1 MIKVGLTGGIG
12 SGKSTVSNIIR
23 EKQIP
28 IIDADIIARNVLDI
42 YPEILINLK
51 KEFGEAFFDDKG
63 KLLRRKFGDF
73 VFENVERRKKL
84 EEIMIPFII
93 KEINLRINEYD
104 KLGEK
109 IVIIDAPTLIEH
121 GLHKYMDVSVLVW
134 VDIDTQ
140 IMRVM
145 IRDSLSR
152 DNTTNRIN
160 AQMCLDSKK
169 EMVDYIVNNTGS
181 VDETRKQVYRI
192 FDEIMK
198 NL

>member
-23 EKQIP
+23 EKEIP
-28 IIDADIIARNVLDI
+28 IIDADIIARNVLDK
-42 YPEILINLK
+42 YSEILVNLK
-51 KEFGEAFFDDKG
+51 KEFGEVFFDDEG
-63 KLLRRKFGDF
+63 KLLRREFGNF

-93 KEINLRINEYD
+93 KEINLRMNEYD

-121 GLHKYMDVSVLVW
+121 GLHKYMDVNVLVW

-160 AQMCLDSKK
+160 AQMCLDSKR

-181 VDETRKQVYRI
+181 VDDTRNQVYTI
-192 FDEIMK
+192 FHEIMK